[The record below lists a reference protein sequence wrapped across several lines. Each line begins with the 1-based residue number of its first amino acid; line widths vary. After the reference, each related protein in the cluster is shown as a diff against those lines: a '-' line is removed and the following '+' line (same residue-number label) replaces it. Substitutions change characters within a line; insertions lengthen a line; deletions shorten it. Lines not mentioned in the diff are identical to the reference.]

1 MALSQH
7 YNMSFSG
14 VQAWEQT
21 DGAFTSA
28 GPDKVEDSTKLHIPG
43 GNTTVVQTFGLLAS
57 TFDLPIAV
65 ETAQL
70 TALQAKRGTTG
81 TLICS
86 HGTFTGAF
94 LDGVLRPTQDTTTPG
109 DWKAVLRVTV

>member
-1 MALSQH
+1 MALSQ
-7 YNMSFSG
+7 YYDGSFSS
-14 VQAWEQT
+14 VSFFEQV

-28 GPDKVEDSTKLHIPG
+28 GPDKVEDAAKLRIPG
-43 GNTTVVQTFGLLAS
+43 GNTTVVQTFGLLAA

-65 ETAQL
+65 STAQL

-81 TLICS
+81 TLVCS

-94 LDGVLRPTQDTTTPG
+94 LDGVLRPTQDTTTDG
-109 DWKAVLRVTV
+109 DWKCVLRVTV